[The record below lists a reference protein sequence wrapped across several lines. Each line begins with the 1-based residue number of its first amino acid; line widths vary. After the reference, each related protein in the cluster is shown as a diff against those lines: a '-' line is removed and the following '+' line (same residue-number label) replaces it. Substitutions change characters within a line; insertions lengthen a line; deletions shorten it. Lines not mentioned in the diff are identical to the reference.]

1 MVTYQTQ
8 LINLNN
14 GNSDVFKHPERPRSA
29 PGHWRRLALPRL
41 SELSSQNPASL
52 SLRPAS
58 LSYEEKLEIRWKKTN
73 SFGEIIKSFLS
84 RPSKATKLLQRMK
97 AFLSGRL
104 KGACLLCSPL
114 NGIVMA
120 IPAGWKGATTGLIR
134 LHGAVKF
141 SLPPPWCVW
150 RVRDLFTLGRGKCH
164 VAPPMGSPH
173 IHLIGTKNDL
183 GWLKSTRSTSQF
195 MAHTYTWRFIS

>member
-1 MVTYQTQ
+1 
-8 LINLNN
+8 
-14 GNSDVFKHPERPRSA
+14 
-29 PGHWRRLALPRL
+29 
-41 SELSSQNPASL
+41 
-52 SLRPAS
+52 
-58 LSYEEKLEIRWKKTN
+58 
-73 SFGEIIKSFLS
+73 
-84 RPSKATKLLQRMK
+84 MK

-104 KGACLLCSPL
+104 KGACLLCSPV

-173 IHLIGTKNDL
+173 IHLIGTKKWL
-183 GWLKSTRSTSQF
+183 GMVKKHSYRIRIYGSNSYVTLNLLVWGVFYSCHASGAVTCALEVFYEFYFLFIFWFYLKTLSR
-195 MAHTYTWRFIS
+195 HWGWGWWRFGPNLQPPPTPPPPAETPNRQVQNFSHTRVTTRIK